1 MLTTGCRTTQHQKV
15 TDIYWDAGVDLSV
28 YSGVFLNIEFINVL
42 NIYIIV
48 TAVLNEA
55 FSDINSNIKQFCFL
69 TRRFL
74 SVFCQRQL

>member
-1 MLTTGCRTTQHQKV
+1 MQG
-15 TDIYWDAGVDLSV
+15 GGDLSV

-55 FSDINSNIKQFCFL
+55 FSNIILILNNF
-69 TRRFL
+69 
-74 SVFCQRQL
+74 VF